1 MIKIK
6 IIETAAVLVK
16 SDVLT
21 VTSAGSFYPS
31 SADMS
36 SPALIYF
43 PDTWRLPL
51 WALMGEACSKEQHL
65 LSKSWCSSWEHM
77 LCSLHCI
84 WPCFS
89 ASSHSYHFGS
99 RFLVTTWSHILQ
111 LPQTGAGIWA
121 QLCSCPECWVHAV
134 GCWWYWPKHKFTGYP
149 HGMKWMIMQTFFGV
163 GPQPGESYVEL
174 WKRMI

>member
-1 MIKIK
+1 MRKIK
-6 IIETAAVLVK
+6 IIETAAMLIK

-21 VTSAGSFYPS
+21 VTSDGSFYPS

-43 PDTWRLPL
+43 PNTWRL
-51 WALMGEACSKEQHL
+51 L
-65 LSKSWCSSWEHM
+65 LCAMDVGSM
-77 LCSLHCI
+77 QQRTAFIVQVMMQFMRTQACSLHCI

-99 RFLVTTWSHILQ
+99 GFLVTTWSHILQ
-111 LPQTGAGIWA
+111 LPQTGAEIWP

-134 GCWWYWPKHKFTGYP
+134 GCWWYWPKHKFTWNE
-149 HGMKWMIMQTFFGV
+149 MDDNANIFG
-163 GPQPGESYVEL
+163 G
-174 WKRMI
+174 